1 MYSGGMKR
9 PVDFA
14 AALAEARRVLDTP
27 QPVPSTWLIGIF
39 HLEDKRDALGRP
51 LTADEA
57 AAFAELAAGLWRAAA
72 ERMADQLA
80 AAVEARDANDI
91 RRILD
96 AGLVALR
103 DGAVSAGADWDR
115 FTRDHQALIAQGRAL
130 ITPKGSG
137 SR

>member
-1 MYSGGMKR
+1 MKR

-14 AALAEARRVLDTP
+14 AALAEARRVLETP
-27 QPVPSTWLIGIF
+27 QPVPDTWLIGIF

-51 LTADEA
+51 LTGDEA
-57 AAFAELAAGLWRAAA
+57 REFAELAGGLWRAAA
-72 ERMADQLA
+72 DGIAVELE
-80 AAVEARDANDI
+80 AAVGARDGNAI
-91 RRILD
+91 RRVLGP
-96 AGLVALR
+96 GLVALR